1 MTDPRE
7 AEPQP
12 PFPDQPQE
20 LPGTEDAMTPTP
32 DHGEETYRGLDRLVD
47 KVAVITGADSGIG
60 RAVALAF
67 AREGADI
74 VVSYLNEHEDAAAT
88 VAVVEDAGRRAITVP
103 GDIGDPARCKAIVEQ
118 ALDTFG
124 RIDILVNNAG
134 VQVGRQHI
142 TDIPDDEV
150 ELVFRTNIVSMF
162 HLTKAAVPHLRPGS
176 SIINTTSVQA
186 FHPSPD
192 LLHYAATKAAIVN
205 FTQNLAQMVT
215 GDGIRVNGVAPGP
228 VWTPLIPASFDEER
242 VSSFGDNYPVGR
254 PAQPAE
260 IAPLYVFLAS
270 EESRYLSGQ
279 IVGATGG
286 KPVP

>member
-7 AEPQP
+7 AAPQP
-12 PFPDQPQE
+12 PFPEQRQD
-20 LPGTEDAMTPTP
+20 LPGTEEAMTPTP
-32 DHGEETYRGLDRLVD
+32 DHGEATYRGLGRLEGR
-47 KVAVITGADSGIG
+47 VAVITGADSGIG

-74 VVSYLNEHEDAAAT
+74 VGSYLDEHEDAAAM
-88 VAVVEDAGRRAITVP
+88 AALVEDAGRRVSTIP
-103 GDIGDPARCKAIVEQ
+103 GDIGDPAHCRAIVEQ
-118 ALDTFG
+118 AVDGFG
-124 RIDILVNNAG
+124 RLDLLVNNAG
-134 VQVGRQHI
+134 FQVSRPQLA
-142 TDIPDDEV
+142 DIPDGEV
-150 ELVFRTNIVSMF
+150 EQVFRTNVVSMF
-162 HLTKAAVPHLRPGS
+162 HLAKAAVPHLRPGS

-192 LLHYAATKAAIVN
+192 LLPYAASKAAIVN
-205 FTQNLAQMVT
+205 FTQNLAQALT
-215 GDGIRVNGVAPGP
+215 GDGIRVNAVAPGP
-228 VWTPLIPASFDEER
+228 VWTPLIPASFPEEKVGR
-242 VSSFGDNYPVGR
+242 FGGHYPVGR

-279 IVGATGG
+279 VVGATGG